1 MKRKLIIFTIIL
13 TFILAATVFWYYWR
27 NIYSKEILKLEIL
40 GPENVELA
48 QEFEYTVRY
57 KNNGNITLEEPKLIF
72 EYPENS
78 IVIEGENSSGNS
90 LRQERKLD
98 DIYPGQEYT
107 FSFKARLLGKENEAR
122 VAKTWLS
129 YRPKNLKARFESNTT
144 FTTIIKNIPLTLEFD
159 FPSKIEPGRNTLF
172 RLNYFSNT
180 DYPLSDLRIRIEY
193 PASFELL
200 ESRPKSLGENEWE
213 IPLLNKAEGG
223 RIEISGT
230 LQGEVQESKIFRA
243 SLGIWQ
249 EEKFV
254 LLKETV
260 RGVEIARPSI
270 FISQQINGSPQYIA
284 NPGDYLHYEIFFK
297 NTGERVLENLFLVAR
312 LEGEAFDF
320 DKIQAGAGVFQ
331 KDSSSILWD
340 NTMVSQL
347 RFLSG
352 MEEGKVEFWIKVKE
366 DLGGA
371 KNPTLTNKVSISQ
384 AREEFVTRISSKLE
398 IVQKGYFSDEVFGN
412 TGPIPPR
419 VGETTT
425 YTIFW
430 QVKNYYSDVK
440 NVKVKTTLP
449 QGVELTARIFPEEE
463 SSRFAFDSQSR
474 EIVWSVGDLEKG
486 KGVSIPGPSISF
498 QVSLIPSQAQK
509 GDTPEIINATEITG
523 EDNWAEMTLRA
534 TTSSIDTTL
543 PDDLSI
549 TDEQGVVQ

>member
-1 MKRKLIIFTIIL
+1 MKRKLITFTIIL
-13 TFILAATVFWYYWR
+13 TLILAATAFWYYR
-27 NIYSKEILKLEIL
+27 KNIYSKEILKLEVL
-40 GPENVELA
+40 GPEKVELA
-48 QEFEYTVRY
+48 QELEYTIRY

-72 EYPENS
+72 EYPKNS
-78 IVIEGENSSGNS
+78 IVVEEENSSGNS

-98 DIYPGQEYT
+98 DIYPGQERT
-107 FSFKARLLGKENEAR
+107 FRFKARLLGKENEAK
-122 VAKTWLS
+122 VAKAWLS
-129 YRPKNLKARFESNTT
+129 YRPKNLTARFGSNTT
-144 FTTIIKNIPLTLEFD
+144 FTTVIKNIPLTFEFD

-180 DYPLSDLRIRIEY
+180 DYPLSGLRIKIEY
-193 PASFELL
+193 PASFEFL

-223 RIEISGT
+223 RIEISGI

-243 SLGIWQ
+243 SLGIWK
-249 EEKFV
+249 EGEFI

-260 RGVEIARPSI
+260 RGIEIARPSI

-297 NTGERVLENLFLVAR
+297 NTGEKVLENLFLVVR

-320 DKIQAGAGVFQ
+320 DKIQPGLGVFQ

-340 NTMVSQL
+340 ITMVPQL

-371 KNPTLTNKVSISQ
+371 KNPTLRDKVSISQ
-384 AREEFVTRISSKLE
+384 AREEFVTKISSKLE
-398 IVQKGYFSDEVFGN
+398 IVQKGYFADEVFGN
-412 TGPIPPR
+412 TGPMPPR

-425 YTIFW
+425 YTISW
-430 QVKNYYSDVK
+430 QVKNYYSDVR
-440 NVKVKTTLP
+440 NIKVKTTLP

-486 KGVSIPGPSISF
+486 KGVSIPGPNLSF
-498 QVSLIPSQAQK
+498 QVSLTPNQVQK
-509 GDTPEIINATEITG
+509 GDTPEIINTTEITG

-534 TTSSIDTTL
+534 TTPPIDTTL